1 MISEISQPVAKLC
14 NIYCMLINHNF
25 YGLPIYMQSHMTPHA
40 VSHDTTSRIFHCA
53 TELSSGGFMMF
64 QSVIFISCNMICH
77 RQIKK
82 ILIIF
87 DHFMDI
93 QETALSYKMLYI
105 H

>member
-1 MISEISQPVAKLC
+1 
-14 NIYCMLINHNF
+14 
-25 YGLPIYMQSHMTPHA
+25 
-40 VSHDTTSRIFHCA
+40 
-53 TELSSGGFMMF
+53 MF
-64 QSVIFISCNMICH
+64 QSVINICH

-82 ILIIF
+82 FLIIF